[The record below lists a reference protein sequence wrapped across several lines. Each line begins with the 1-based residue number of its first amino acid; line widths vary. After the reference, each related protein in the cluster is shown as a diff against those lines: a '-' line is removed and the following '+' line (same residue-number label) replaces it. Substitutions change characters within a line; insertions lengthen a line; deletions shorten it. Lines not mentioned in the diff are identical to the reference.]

1 LINGLLAEAATIEDS
16 GFTFI
21 DKIDGFSFYNNT
33 IQNIIPD
40 EIKNEPAFERN
51 SDLIILFKV
60 NNLGDFN
67 VHEQNI
73 FSIEEDPY
81 YFKKYVLYYSDEEL
95 KLLENKTLNDLQ
107 NIVLDRSLFKTYKK
121 NPNYPSLYSF
131 SARFFIKIP
140 FLQVPVN
147 EEAMPSVDVMLRESL
162 LESNLVEFDS
172 HLTQIIIDN
181 DGDHTEI
188 LKEFENE

>member
-1 LINGLLAEAATIEDS
+1 MY
-16 GFTFI
+16 FI
-21 DKIDGFSFYNNT
+21 I
-33 IQNIIPD
+33 
-40 EIKNEPAFERN
+40 
-51 SDLIILFKV
+51 
-60 NNLGDFN
+60 
-67 VHEQNI
+67 
-73 FSIEEDPY
+73 
-81 YFKKYVLYYSDEEL
+81 
-95 KLLENKTLNDLQ
+95 Q